1 MNVKIAAGR
10 RKSAP
15 RGIIIRAV
23 LTLPDPC
30 RCTTA
35 PRLTPLAYMKTV
47 YLLLA
52 VLLASCLRAQDGGGV
67 LRVEPAE
74 ISKEVTVDNLEE
86 DFEDVTSVV
95 VTNNSGRSIQ
105 LVRQRVRR
113 NQPPAWNY
121 RALDRM
127 SRTTPYVVT
136 VGEQENG
143 RSIPLAPGQSATF
156 YIVLRPDGVAGSG
169 STELR
174 FSDQS
179 VPGATL
185 ATARVSTVVRQRATA
200 ATSSTQQEVP
210 SRAPTTAIRLYPNP
224 ATERFFVETPRGT
237 TIGRVELTNTLGRQM
252 MSFDGPADSNGYDIR
267 KLPDGLYLI
276 SIYDD
281 TGKKVKTLRLLHRE
295 FGA

>member
-1 MNVKIAAGR
+1 
-10 RKSAP
+10 
-15 RGIIIRAV
+15 
-23 LTLPDPC
+23 
-30 RCTTA
+30 
-35 PRLTPLAYMKTV
+35 MKTV
-47 YLLLA
+47 YLLFA
-52 VLLASCLRAQDGGGV
+52 ILLASCLRAQDGGV

-113 NQPPAWNY
+113 NQPAAWTY
-121 RALDRM
+121 QALDRM

-136 VGEQENG
+136 AGEQENG

-156 YIVLRPDGVAGSG
+156 YVVLRPDGVAGSG
-169 STELR
+169 SMELR
-174 FSDQS
+174 FSDQT

-185 ATARVSTVVRQRATA
+185 ATARVSTVVRQRATTA
-200 ATSSTQQEVP
+200 ASTPQEVP
-210 SRAPTTAIRLYPNP
+210 SRTPTTAIRLYPNP

-252 MSFDGPADSNGYDIR
+252 MSFDGPADANGYDIR

-281 TGKKVKTLRLLHRE
+281 AGKKVKTLRLLHRE